1 MMVGRLLSYWEGN
14 FSGAMLNFGRVPD
27 SLKPF
32 FWRQVKMHT
41 QLHVLWHGD
50 ERLMWMVRIRISKGQ
65 TLNLCNSKLQWIGGF
80 QQSNEIWEMVVLP
93 FYQSYW
99 FVTAGSFRIIQV
111 KCISKSSW
119 KKCLNP
125 LKNAFDFQVPNSG
138 RDTPYLLSAVLWLEG
153 CVIFVPMETHD
164 DTDSDLCSFWFL
176 RRLAKKHIK
185 QVDHQTSG
193 RHRWFQF
200 LVTSM
205 SEALLARIHFAKG

>member
-1 MMVGRLLSYWEGN
+1 MEWKRGPCQTYTTEPVSCYPAT
-14 FSGAMLNFGRVPD
+14 FQLNPLPD
-27 SLKPF
+27 SLTILLAPGEGAYAAACSLAWGWKVDVDGTDSHL
-32 FWRQVKMHT
+32 Q
-41 QLHVLWHGD
+41 GAN
-50 ERLMWMVRIRISKGQ
+50 
-65 TLNLCNSKLQWIGGF
+65 LNLCNSKLQWIGGF
-80 QQSNEIWEMVVLP
+80 QQSNEIWEMVFLP

-164 DTDSDLCSFWFL
+164 DPDSDLCSFWFL
-176 RRLAKKHIK
+176 AGWRKNTSNKWTTK
-185 QVDHQTSG
+185 QVVEIGDFNFSWHQ
-193 RHRWFQF
+193 WVK
-200 LVTSM
+200 LY
-205 SEALLARIHFAKG
+205 